1 VKLRSLAPAFAVL
14 CIGTASAQV
23 LAPQY
28 PGGYKPQFDEDKPWE
43 EQKWALPEYP
53 ADANLVRFYVSPTTP
68 FEFFVDSKSVSVGK
82 DGVVRYTLV
91 ARSPSGVDTVN
102 YEGLRCATSEHRI
115 YAFGRPGGSW
125 SMSTV
130 PWREISPSNAQRWQ
144 FTLQKDFFC
153 LHGKSIRSAS
163 EGIAALEKGG
173 HPWVKSLDGSWNS
186 GTR

>member
-91 ARSPSGVDTVN
+91 ARSPSGASNVS
-102 YEGLRCATSEHRI
+102 YEGIRCESRERKL
-115 YAFGRPGGSW
+115 YAFGSPDRSW
-125 SMSTV
+125 LQARNAD
-130 PWREISPSNAQRWQ
+130 WARIPSRRTYPNNQQAA
-144 FTLQKDFFC
+144 LADDFFC
-153 LHGKSIRSAS
+153 VQGSHIGSPEVALKALARAS
-163 EGIAALEKGG
+163 REL
-173 HPWVKSLDGSWNS
+173 
-186 GTR
+186 R

>member
-91 ARSPSGVDTVN
+91 ARSPSGASNVS
-102 YEGLRCATSEHRI
+102 YGGIRCESRERKL
-115 YAFGRPGGSW
+115 YAF
-125 SMSTV
+125 V
-130 PWREISPSNAQRWQ
+130 SPDRLWHQARNADWARIPSRRTYPNNQQ
-144 FTLQKDFFC
+144 AALADDFFC
-153 LHGKSIRSAS
+153 VQGSHIGSPEVALKALARAS
-163 EGIAALEKGG
+163 REL
-173 HPWVKSLDGSWNS
+173 
-186 GTR
+186 R